1 MASVPTKPSGP
12 SKTGGP
18 PRDSTKTS
26 TAKTQVPRPNKIER
40 PDVDEI
46 NRAAEGFL
54 QIYYDRMDGGSRDA
68 NIVELYR
75 ESSVMIWNG
84 ETVNGAQKVWGNRH
98 STLHPKR
105 PHNGLFENKIKE
117 FLATMPES
125 KHEIQ
130 SWDCHPIPGHTP
142 APILITVSGM
152 VTHGDI
158 PIKVPSTKKPGVL
171 PRIFSQTFVLAP
183 EPGLSIVPEAGTA
196 DPTAAAAQG
205 SDVYYIRSDTLRFVG

>member
-1 MASVPTKPSGP
+1 
-12 SKTGGP
+12 
-18 PRDSTKTS
+18 
-26 TAKTQVPRPNKIER
+26 
-40 PDVDEI
+40 
-46 NRAAEGFL
+46 
-54 QIYYDRMDGGSRDA
+54 
-68 NIVELYR
+68 
-75 ESSVMIWNG
+75 
-84 ETVNGAQKVWGNRH
+84 
-98 STLHPKR
+98 
-105 PHNGLFENKIKE
+105 
-117 FLATMPES
+117 S

-183 EPGLSIVPEAGTA
+183 EPGLPIVPEAGTA